1 MKKTYIKRGIWHLGD
16 RKKNKKEDFY
26 LFLGHLLDL
35 LVPAAGAVD
44 GEVLKGLGKKVLGR
58 EKEDLESEDKG

>member
-1 MKKTYIKRGIWHLGD
+1 M
-16 RKKNKKEDFY
+16 
-26 LFLGHLLDL
+26 GHLLDL
-35 LVPAAGAVD
+35 LVPAAGAVG